1 MRTTTG
7 VRRLLLISLTAS
19 VWNAPLSAGAIY
31 KWTDAQGRVH
41 YSDRPADAD
50 SGSVKIRPAP
60 QPPQADVQERR
71 IRQQKLLRAFDE
83 EREIDRQKAAKARED
98 RQLRADNCASARQ
111 NLEAYRN
118 ARYLYDEDA
127 GGERRIL
134 SHAERSQATEKM
146 RQAVEYWCGKT

>member
-7 VRRLLLISLTAS
+7 ILRLLLISLTAS

-41 YSDRPADAD
+41 YSDRPANAD
-50 SGSVKIRPAP
+50 SGHVKIRPAL
-60 QPPQADVQERR
+60 QPPQADMQERR

-83 EREIDRQKAAKARED
+83 EREIDQQRAAKAREEK
-98 RQLRADNCASARQ
+98 QLRADNCASARQ
-111 NLEAYRN
+111 NFEAYRN

>member
-7 VRRLLLISLTAS
+7 IRGLLLISLTAS
-19 VWNAPLSAGAIY
+19 VWNAPLTAGSVY
-31 KWTDAQGRVH
+31 KWTDARGRVH

-60 QPPQADVQERR
+60 QPPLAAVQERR

-98 RQLRADNCASARQ
+98 KRLRADNCASARQ
-111 NLEAYRN
+111 TLEAYRD

-127 GGERRIL
+127 DGERRIL
-134 SHAERSQATEKM
+134 SHAERTQATEKM